1 MPLARRSILED
12 RFLEELSKSL
22 DLPGTI
28 EKLGITEDDARAIL
42 KGLVSKKAAH
52 KDLFEGVKKAAPAGK
67 GSYTLNVDGASRGN
81 PGKAGAGGVIRD
93 PEGRVV
99 KRLKKY
105 LGVMT
110 NNGAEY
116 QALIMGLKEAHELGV
131 GSIKVLSDSE
141 LLVKQ
146 LKGEY
151 RVKSPDLRP
160 LYEKAVGL
168 LEGFRERKVSHV
180 YREENSMA
188 DELANEA
195 IDGHKDF

>member
-1 MPLARRSILED
+1 MPLARRSSLED
-12 RFLEELSKSL
+12 RFLEELSRTL
-22 DLPGTI
+22 DIHGTI
-28 EKLGITEDDARAIL
+28 EKLGITEEDARAIL
-42 KGLVSKKAAH
+42 KGLVVKKAAH
-52 KDLFEGVKKAAPAGK
+52 KDLFEGVKKAAPAEK
-67 GSYTLNVDGASRGN
+67 GPYTLNVDGASRGN

-116 QALIMGLKEAHELGV
+116 QALIMGLKAASEMGV
-131 GSIKVLSDSE
+131 GSIKILSDSE

-151 RVKSPDLRP
+151 RVKSPDLKQIGR
-160 LYEKAVGL
+160 ASC
-168 LEGFRERKVSHV
+168 RERV
-180 YREENSMA
+180 
-188 DELANEA
+188 
-195 IDGHKDF
+195 